1 MSIALFIG
9 SEAADLSKDTVI
21 ALTLQVHDLTNLES
35 RDGNYSNSIK
45 LPLTHL
51 NKRLLGFANDV
62 NSYSNIPYTRI
73 EAQLHINGIV
83 QSGFLQLDSIEGD
96 FANVVFFSG
105 NSGFFEAMGDKKLN
119 DLDLSD
125 FDSYWNIAGSTPN
138 TFSTKNNTT
147 GVVWG
152 IVEYGTDEV
161 YKTLTN
167 AFLVNPRTLRP
178 CLFVHAIMN
187 KILELTGFVMQGDFL
202 ADSRYLTEIV
212 PITTNEPKHSEAWN
226 AGQSFSGTLNAPLT
240 THLDPSQTA
249 IVTYSLDD
257 ISDPGGNFT
266 SFYYRFPASGLYSA
280 DVSVDL
286 LNTTGRPVSALV
298 ELTYRNNANNNV
310 SIIQSETVNLP
321 DTSTNILF
329 QANIDC
335 IAGNDLYTVIT
346 FTNLSGVDPEDVE
359 SNIVFEVFNIND
371 TTIAYTNLFE
381 CTGNMP
387 EITLKDF
394 VKSLAQRYNLLFKA
408 DVVSQVIT
416 VLTYDEVYN
425 ADPLDWTD
433 KVDVNS
439 KTVEFH
445 PAFFGQ
451 NNQFRWADETNNP
464 ENYAN
469 GQLTIEDQILTK
481 ELVTIQQPF
490 AASLDVVRFDN
501 VSISQIPLLEY
512 DAISVSDGNAPA
524 IAEPNQVIIYNVTP
538 NILNAQGF
546 QTAALYKLTT
556 VKPRLLYVVPT
567 LMTEELVY
575 DDGSATAQ
583 NSTTEPLT
591 KFWNDNGY
599 NLTFA
604 DNENGLIDNYTNL
617 AFSFGRFKKLTV
629 LMKLTAIDALT
640 FAFDRTINISP
651 YGRFYVNKIKDYQP
665 NKLTAVELIKV

>member
-1 MSIALFIG
+1 MVALYIG
-9 SEAADLSKDTVI
+9 STAADLPRDTVI

-62 NSYSNIPYTRI
+62 NSYSDIPYTRI
-73 EAQLHINGIV
+73 EAQLHVNGIV

-125 FDSYWNIAGSTPN
+125 YDSYWNITGLTPN

-147 GVVWG
+147 GVIWG

-167 AFLVNPRTLRP
+167 AFTVNPKTLRP
-178 CLFVHAIMN
+178 CIFVHSIMD

-202 ADSRYLTEIV
+202 TDSRYLTEIV
-212 PITTNEPKHSEAWN
+212 PVVTNEPKHSDSWN
-226 AGQSFSGTLNAPLT
+226 ADQVFEARKVGS
-240 THLDPSQTA
+240 SQTILSGA
-249 IVTYSLDD
+249 TDKITFATEV
-257 ISDPGGNFT
+257 SDPAGNYANPDYT
-266 SFYYRFPASGLYSA
+266 VPASGNYEL
-280 DVSVDL
+280 SVTYL
-286 LNTTGRPVSALV
+286 VTQGVSAPQPVLRV
-298 ELTYRNNANNNV
+298 IAEDQQGNRTELF
-310 SIIQSETVNLP
+310 E
-321 DTSTNILF
+321 TSTPYSMVLPSTIILEEVTLS
-329 QANIDC
+329 QGDIIYVEVEAGGANASFNSSLFDGVFKC
-335 IAGNDLYTVIT
+335 TKVSNTVI
-346 FTNLSGVDPEDVE
+346 G
-359 SNIVFEVFNIND
+359 
-371 TTIAYTNLFE
+371 YTNLFE
-381 CTGNMP
+381 PTGNMP
-387 EITLKDF
+387 EMTLKEF

-425 ADPLDWTD
+425 AEPLDWTD
-433 KVDVNS
+433 RLDVGGN
-439 KTVEFH
+439 KIDFH

-464 ENYAN
+464 EDYAN
-469 GQLTIEDQILTK
+469 GQLVISDEILTK
-481 ELVTIQQPF
+481 DIITIQQPF
-490 AASLDVVRFDN
+490 AASLDVIRFDN
-501 VSISQIPLLEY
+501 VSVSQIPLLEY
-512 DAISVSDGNAPA
+512 DSISVADGSAPA

-538 NILNAQGF
+538 NILNSISF
-546 QTAALYKLTT
+546 QTAAIYKLTT
-556 VKPRLLYVVPT
+556 VKPRILYVVNT

-575 DDGSATAQ
+575 DDGTATAQ
-583 NSTTEPLT
+583 DSTTEPLT
-591 KFWNDNGY
+591 KFWNDTGY

-604 DNENGLIDNYTNL
+604 DNETGLIDNYINL

-629 LMKLTAIDALT
+629 LMNLTAIDALT
-640 FAFDRTINISP
+640 FQFDTTIYLNP
-651 YGRFYVNKIKDYQP
+651 YGRFYVNKISNYQP

>member
-1 MSIALFIG
+1 MVTLFIG
-9 SEAADLSKDTVI
+9 STPADLPSNTVI

-35 RDGNYSNSIK
+35 RDGNFSNSIK

-62 NSYSNIPYTRI
+62 NSYSDIPYTRI

-125 FDSYWNIAGSTPN
+125 YDSYWNITGLTPN

-161 YKTLTN
+161 YKTLDNT
-167 AFLVNPRTLRP
+167 FVVNPRTLRP
-178 CLFVHAIMN
+178 CIYVHSIMD
-187 KILELTGFVMQGDFL
+187 KILEFTGFEMQGDFL
-202 ADSRYLTEIV
+202 ADSRYLAEIV
-212 PITTNEPKHSEAWN
+212 PIVTNEPKHSDSWN
-226 AGQSFSGTLNAPLT
+226 ADQVFEARKVGS
-240 THLDPSQTA
+240 SQTITSFTTA
-249 IVTYSLDD
+249 KITFATEVSDPAGNYTNPDYTINASGKYTFSVTYLVTGVNLGVPDYPTIRLIAEDTNGIRTELYELSIETIMVLP
-257 ISDPGGNFT
+257 SSFT
-266 SFYYRFPASGLYSA
+266 VAN
-280 DVSVDL
+280 VDL
-286 LNTTGRPVSALV
+286 PQNSIVYV
-298 ELTYRNNANNNV
+298 EVTAATNNAAFN
-310 SIIQSETVNLP
+310 SS
-321 DTSTNILF
+321 LF
-329 QANIDC
+329 DGVFKC
-335 IAGNDLYTVIT
+335 TEVI
-346 FTNLSGVDPEDVE
+346 
-359 SNIVFEVFNIND
+359 D
-371 TTIAYTNLFE
+371 TTIGYTNLFE
-381 CTGNMP
+381 INGNMP
-387 EITLKDF
+387 EMTLKEF

-425 ADPLDWTD
+425 AEPDDWTD
-433 KVDVNS
+433 RLDVSGN
-439 KTVEFH
+439 KIDFH

-464 ENYAN
+464 EDYAN
-469 GQLTIEDQILTK
+469 GAINISDEILSK
-481 ELVTIQQPF
+481 AIITIQQPF
-490 AASLDVVRFDN
+490 ASSLDVIRFDN
-501 VSISQIPLLEY
+501 VSVAQIPLLEY
-512 DAISVSDGNAPA
+512 DSISVFDGSAPA
-524 IAEPNQVIIYNVTP
+524 IAEPNQVIIYNITP
-538 NILNAQGF
+538 NILNSLGF

-556 VKPRLLYVVPT
+556 VKPRILYVVNT

-575 DDGSATAQ
+575 DDGTATTQ
-583 NSTTEPLT
+583 DSTTEPLT
-591 KFWNDNGY
+591 KFWNDSGY

-604 DNENGLIDNYTNL
+604 DNETGLIDNYINL

-629 LMKLTAIDALT
+629 LMNLSAIDALT
-640 FAFDRTINISP
+640 FQFDTTIYLNP
-651 YGRFYVNKIKDYQP
+651 YGRFYVNKISNYQP